1 MPWLLSLFITIGI
14 ANAGLRK
21 VDSCQVPKGS
31 KLVAIIK
38 QWHLP
43 PKTATKGF
51 KERYPQETN
60 QSDIYNAVSN
70 MIKKKKIQLLVAEGC
85 EGEINGDFKTVFNG
99 WDINSLKNE
108 SQRRN
113 FDRILTNVAMKL
125 EARHTDKILTL
136 CGDNEK
142 LIQEG
147 NLRISNLRGWLGFW
161 TRLTDSKNDPE
172 RQKLYGAAAADLLRI
187 SHDTPAD
194 KLIEQIKEQMKS
206 DLEAFQKSL
215 NDRNDGF
222 VKVVSEQPFQ
232 TAAVV
237 IGGLHAEDL
246 KKKLQAAGIGCDV
259 LEPRGYQ
266 REEEDLVRQFQN
278 ALK

>member
-1 MPWLLSLFITIGI
+1 MPWLLSLFITVGI

-21 VDSCQVPKGS
+21 VDSCQVPKSS

-43 PKTATKGF
+43 PTTATKGF

-85 EGEINGDFKTVFNG
+85 EGEINGEFKTVFNG
-99 WDINSLKNE
+99 WDLNSLKNE

-125 EARHTDKILTL
+125 EARHGDKILTL

-172 RQKLYGAAAADLLRI
+172 RQKLYGQAAADLLRL

-222 VKVVSEQPFQ
+222 VKVVGEQPFQ

>member
-1 MPWLLSLFITIGI
+1 MPWLLSLFFTIGI

-21 VDSCQVPKGS
+21 VDSCKVPKGA
-31 KLVAIIK
+31 KLVSIIK

-60 QSDIYNAVSN
+60 QADIYNAVSN

-85 EGEINGDFKTVFNG
+85 EGEINSEFKPVFNG
-99 WDINSLKNE
+99 WDLESLKRE
-108 SQRRN
+108 SQRRG
-113 FDRILTNVAMKL
+113 FDRVLTNVAMKL
-125 EARHTDKILTL
+125 EARHADKILTL

-161 TRLTDSKNDPE
+161 SRLSDSKNDPE
-172 RQKLYGAAAADLLRI
+172 KQKLYGEAAADLLRL
-187 SHDTPAD
+187 SHDTPPE
-194 KLIEQIKEQMKS
+194 KLIEEIKERMKS

-215 NDRNDGF
+215 YERNDGF
-222 VKVVSEQPFQ
+222 VKVVSEQNFEN
-232 TAAVV
+232 AAVV

-246 KKKLQAAGIGCDV
+246 KNKLQSAGIGCEV

-266 REEEDLVRQFQN
+266 REEEDLLRQFQN